1 MLGNL
6 HVAFGGRL
14 LRATSV
20 VDPTRL
26 VPRSSRGGATKYIK
40 DLQLIVV
47 SPFCLYPPAPVVA
60 PVVIKPHN
68 VELPLNRHPVPY
80 SSFTQRLLM

>member
-40 DLQLIVV
+40 DLQQIVV
-47 SPFCLYPPAPVVA
+47 SPFSLGILWGYQTWGITGNYGDNIYP
-60 PVVIKPHN
+60 
-68 VELPLNRHPVPY
+68 
-80 SSFTQRLLM
+80 

>member
-40 DLQLIVV
+40 DLQQIVV
-47 SPFCLYPPAPVVA
+47 SPFCLLA
-60 PVVIKPHN
+60 
-68 VELPLNRHPVPY
+68 LWL
-80 SSFTQRLLM
+80 